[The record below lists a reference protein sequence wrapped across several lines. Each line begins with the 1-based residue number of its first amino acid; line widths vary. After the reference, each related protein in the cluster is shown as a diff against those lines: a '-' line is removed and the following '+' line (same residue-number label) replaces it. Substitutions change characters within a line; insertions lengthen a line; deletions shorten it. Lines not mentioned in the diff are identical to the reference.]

1 MSNTFSN
8 KLFIIGLGCIIISF
22 FIISLF
28 VSFSNR
34 IEGDAAFHALV
45 SREIA
50 ENGHILNVTSYM
62 LGNEKNNFPV
72 AYPQVFHLIGA
83 LTYLYLGTPAFSLL
97 PVFYG
102 CLSLYFLAIIFF
114 NLHKHPIAIFMG
126 IIILTLNL
134 YFLDYSSKYFMEI
147 GLVFAILAA
156 LAYSIKYINQK
167 KVSNLYVAAIFFGL
181 SVAIKQQGL
190 IALPIF
196 LIVLYLNYRWQKSL
210 KSIAISCVLFI
221 FIAAGP
227 MIQLFYATGSILYP
241 GDNPP
246 KIIQMVESPL
256 RSILHIQLLNGDKTW
271 GIINEGRREEEIVT
285 WRSLP
290 NTLTAWLVQDN
301 SASVPW
307 VYLTGILL
315 FILLARVV
323 KTRNTK
329 DFVMLIFLTLFYLLL
344 YFLARPRYALPLI
357 ILPSVILFY
366 IIHTLSAVKIKH
378 SIIVFTAAFFII
390 YTMINF
396 SSKFSDTLFRDD
408 YGFYGKYNNNRHSE
422 LEALYDPIKNDHTS
436 SFTVLSPV
444 PYETAYYTKHT
455 AVWANPYGAIDLFD
469 SFLGA
474 PENKVITM
482 LKKYRVKYL
491 IIYDDRSMRYSNWAG
506 INPTD
511 GFFSTIDNSDKFRLV
526 KRNASGKVYAV
537 NY

>member
-8 KLFIIGLGCIIISF
+8 KFFIISLGCIIGSF
-22 FIISLF
+22 FAVSLF

-34 IEGDAAFHALV
+34 IEGDAAFHALI

-50 ENGHILNVTSYM
+50 ESGNILNATSYM
-62 LGNEKNNFPV
+62 IGTEKNNFPV

-83 LTYLYLGTPAFSLL
+83 LTYLYIGTPTFSLL

-102 CLSLYFLAIIFF
+102 GLSLYFLAVIFF
-114 NLHKHPIAIFMG
+114 NLHKHATAIFIG
-126 IIILTLNL
+126 ILILALNL

-156 LAYSIKYINQK
+156 LAYSIKYINQRK
-167 KVSNLYVAAIFFGL
+167 ISNLYVAAIFFGL

-190 IALPIF
+190 IALPVF
-196 LIVLYLNYRWQKSL
+196 LIVLNLCFRWGKSL
-210 KSIAISCVLFI
+210 KPIVISFILFI
-221 FIAAGP
+221 FVAAGP
-227 MIQLFYATGSILYP
+227 MLQLFSATGSILYP

-246 KIIQMVESPL
+246 KIIQLLENPL
-256 RSILHIQLLNGDKTW
+256 RNMLHIQLLEGDKTW
-271 GIINEGRREEEIVT
+271 GLINEGRREEELLT

-290 NTLTAWLVQDN
+290 NTVTAWLVQEN

-315 FILLARVV
+315 FILLVRVI

-329 DFVMLIFLTLFYLLL
+329 DFVMLIFLTLFYCLL

-357 ILPSVILFY
+357 VLPSVTLFY
-366 IIHTLSAVKIKH
+366 IIYTLSSVNIKRPL
-378 SIIVFTAAFFII
+378 IVFTAAFFII

-396 SSKFSDTLFRDD
+396 SSKFSDILFRDD
-408 YGFYGKYNNNRHSE
+408 YGYYGRYNTNRQTE
-422 LEALYDPIKNDHTS
+422 LQSLYDPIKNDTGS

-444 PYETAYYTKHT
+444 PYETAYYTKHPS
-455 AVWANPYGAIDLFD
+455 VWANPYGAIDLFD

-474 PENKVITM
+474 PENEVITM

-491 IIYDDRSMRYSNWAG
+491 IVYDDRYMRYSNWAG
-506 INPTD
+506 INPND
-511 GFFSTIDNSDKFRLV
+511 GFFSTIDTSDKFRLV
-526 KRNASGKVYAV
+526 KSNPSGKVYTV